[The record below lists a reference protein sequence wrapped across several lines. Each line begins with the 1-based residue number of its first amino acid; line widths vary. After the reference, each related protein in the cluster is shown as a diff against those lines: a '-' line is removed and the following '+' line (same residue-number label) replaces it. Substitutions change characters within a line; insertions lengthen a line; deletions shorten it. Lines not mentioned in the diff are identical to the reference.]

1 MAQKQGG
8 TPDGDRNPELT
19 RLAQKITA
27 KLTAFFDAILG
38 PFLNPQKPN
47 DAADATP
54 DEQPQD
60 WDPDMPYRPD
70 SPGVHTVLT
79 GVILVLRNSDAAARQ
94 MTVTAFP
101 ADGSVHGQPV
111 NQGDSIKLPIQLPTD
126 LPQETVDAYLQRI
139 EMWAMTETPLV
150 LCDRDDDPLLLVN
163 DQFPDEWLP
172 VEL

>member
-1 MAQKQGG
+1 MAHTQGD
-8 TPDGDRNPELT
+8 TPDEDHNPELT
-19 RLAQKITA
+19 RFAQKFTA
-27 KLTAFFDAILG
+27 QLTAFFDVILG
-38 PFLNPQKPN
+38 PFLNPQKSG
-47 DAADATP
+47 DTADTMP

-70 SPGVHTVLT
+70 SHGVHTVLT
-79 GVILVLRNSDAAARQ
+79 GVILVLRDSDATTRR

-101 ADGSVHGQPV
+101 TAGSVHGQPV
-111 NQGDSIKLPIQLPTD
+111 KQGDSIKLPIQLPTD
-126 LPQETVDAYLQRI
+126 LPQNTVDAYLQRI